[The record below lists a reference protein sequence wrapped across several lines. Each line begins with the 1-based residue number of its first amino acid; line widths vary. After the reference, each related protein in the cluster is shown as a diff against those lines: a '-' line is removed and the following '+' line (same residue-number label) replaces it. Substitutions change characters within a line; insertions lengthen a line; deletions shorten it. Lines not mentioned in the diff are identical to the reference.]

1 MLHLVRLP
9 ANHRY
14 YTHYIDGKIDGKR
27 RRIFFKSERE
37 AKAALKRLMGQI
49 RVEGEK
55 GLSLAAADRILAAQ
69 AAELLRP
76 YGKNVLDAARAYA
89 EALRAAADD
98 TAIAVLFA
106 EYVESKRRAKHQAV
120 SIGDIRQRLGR
131 FNTEFGHRPAK
142 SIQPDEIEAWLHG
155 LGALEPVTVNHYRA
169 LLHAF
174 FAYLLKRRQIDTNP
188 VSVIDKLKCP
198 AKAPEIFEPEQ
209 LRSFL
214 AAAPPKLVPPLVIGA
229 FAGLRTSEVLRLD
242 WQDVDLVR
250 GLIHVASHK
259 TKTARRRLV
268 TIQPNLAAW
277 LAPFAG
283 RKGKVYSDRE
293 NYHHATS
300 ALARELG
307 QKWPQNG
314 LRHSFASYHL
324 ARFQNANQLALEMG
338 HTTTR
343 LIFEHYRE
351 LVRPEAALTYWSIQP
366 PGVPANVVAMGGRP

>member
-37 AKAALKRLMGQI
+37 AKAALKRLVGQI
-49 RVEGEK
+49 RIEGEK
-55 GLSLAAADRILAAQ
+55 GLSLAAGDRILAAQ

-89 EALRAAADD
+89 EVLRAAVDD
-98 TAIAVLFA
+98 TAVAVLFT
-106 EYVESKRRAKHQAV
+106 EYVETKRRAKHQAV

-131 FNTEFGHRPAK
+131 FNVEFGHRLAK

-155 LGALEPVTVNHYRA
+155 LGLEPVTVNHYRA

-174 FAYLLKRRQIDTNP
+174 FAYLLKRKRIDANP
-188 VSVIDKLKCP
+188 VAVIDKLKCP
-198 AKAPEIFEPEQ
+198 AKAPQIFEPEQ
-209 LRSFL
+209 LCRFL
-214 AAAPPKLVPPLVIGA
+214 EAAPAGLIPALVIGA

-242 WQDVDLVR
+242 WNDVDLAR
-250 GLIHVASHK
+250 GFIHVASHK
-259 TKTARRRLV
+259 TKTARGRLV

-283 RKGKVYSDRE
+283 RKGKVYCERG
-293 NYHHATS
+293 NYHHVTS
-300 ALARELG
+300 ALAATLG

-324 ARFQNANQLALEMG
+324 ARFQNANALALELG

-366 PGVPANVVAMGGRP
+366 PGVPANVVAIGGSRP

>member
-9 ANHRY
+9 ASHKY

-37 AKAALKRLMGQI
+37 AKAHLKRLVGQI
-49 RVEGEK
+49 RIEGEK

-76 YGKNVLDAARAYA
+76 YGKNVLDAARVYA
-89 EALRAAADD
+89 EALEAAADD
-98 TAIAVLFA
+98 TAVEVLFT
-106 EYVESKRRAKHQAV
+106 EYLQIKRRAKHHTV
-120 SIGDIRQRLGR
+120 SISDIRSRLGR
-131 FNTEFGHRPAK
+131 FVDGFGHRPAK
-142 SIQPDEIEAWLHG
+142 SLRAAEIEGWLYG
-155 LGALEPVTVNHYRA
+155 LDLDPVTINHYRA

-174 FAYLLKRRQIDTNP
+174 FAYLLKHKRIEANP
-188 VSVIDKLKCP
+188 VAVIDKLKCP

-209 LRSFL
+209 LRRFL
-214 AAAPPKLVPPLVIGA
+214 AVAPVRLIPALVIGA
-229 FAGLRTSEVLRLD
+229 FAGLRSSEVLRLD
-242 WQDVDLVR
+242 WQDVELVR

-283 RKGKVYSDRE
+283 RKGKVYYERG

-300 ALARELG
+300 TLAAALG

-324 ARFQNANQLALEMG
+324 ARFQNANQLALELG
-338 HTTTR
+338 HTSTR

-351 LVRPEAALTYWSIQP
+351 LVSPEAALAYWSIQP
-366 PGVPANVVAMGGRP
+366 PGVPANIVAITGGRP

>member
-27 RRIFFKSERE
+27 RRTFFKSERE

-49 RVEGEK
+49 RIEGEK
-55 GLSLAAADRILAAQ
+55 GLTLAAADRILAAQ

-76 YGKNVLDAARAYA
+76 YSKNVLDAARVYA
-89 EALRAAADD
+89 ETLRAAADD
-98 TAIAVLFA
+98 TPISALFA
-106 EYVESKRRAKHQAV
+106 EYVESKHRAKHQAV

-131 FNTEFGHRPAK
+131 FNLEFGHRLAK
-142 SIQPDEIEAWLHG
+142 SVQPGEIEGWLHG
-155 LGALEPVTVNHYRA
+155 LGLEPVTVNHYRA

-174 FAYLLKRRQIDTNP
+174 FGHLLKHKRIDSNP
-188 VSVIDKLKCP
+188 VAVIDKLKCP

-209 LRSFL
+209 LRGFL
-214 AAAPPKLVPPLVIGA
+214 VAAPARLIPALVIGA
-229 FAGLRTSEVLRLD
+229 FAGLRSSEVLRLD

-283 RKGKVYSDRE
+283 RKGKIWPE
-293 NYHHATS
+293 GGNYHHATS
-300 ALARELG
+300 TLAATLG

-351 LVRPEAALTYWSIQP
+351 LVRPEAALTYWLIQP
-366 PGVPANVVAMGGRP
+366 PGVPANVVAIGGRP